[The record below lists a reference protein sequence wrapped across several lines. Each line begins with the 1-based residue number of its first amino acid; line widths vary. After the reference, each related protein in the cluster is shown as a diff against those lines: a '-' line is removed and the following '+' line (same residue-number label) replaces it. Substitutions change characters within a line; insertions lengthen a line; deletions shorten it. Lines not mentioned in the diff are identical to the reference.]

1 VKTSDFDYT
10 LPPELIAQTP
20 IEPRDASR
28 LLVVDRAT
36 GQLSH
41 RRFSD
46 LLEYLRPGDL
56 LVGNDSRVIPAR
68 LHGIKPTGGAVEI
81 FLLRPHQPPEIASAQ
96 TTGLAMTDHV
106 AASLRGAGLAPKQS
120 PSSSEIAHLHC
131 TCGCVQVQV
140 SAQTTGLA
148 MTNRGEMWECLVR
161 GKGLRPGVRV
171 RIDPKGFGKPLGSEQ
186 ITATI
191 VAETEDGGRVV
202 AFDPPVEEWL
212 WSAGEVPLPP
222 YIHQPLVDAERYQ
235 TVYSRIEGSVASS
248 TAGLHFTPEMLIAL
262 RATGV
267 GLAFVTLHIGLD
279 TFRPVQVEDLDAHP
293 MHREWAQVSVETA
306 RAVNETRLAGG
317 RVIAVGTTVVRTL
330 ESAAK
335 IALGYRPAGVV
346 NEPRPELVEGP
357 PFDKLRARSSPADL
371 HPLPEDAVCG
381 WQAVAAFTGE
391 TDLFIR
397 PGHRFRAVDVMVT
410 NFHLPRSTLLMLVS
424 AFAGKALMDRAYAE
438 AIRERYR
445 FYSFGDAMFIG

>member
-1 VKTSDFDYT
+1 LKTSDFDYF

-28 LLVVDRAT
+28 LLVVERAT
-36 GQLSH
+36 GALGH
-41 RRFSD
+41 RRFGD
-46 LLEYLRPGDL
+46 LPEYLRPGDL

-68 LHGIKPTGGAVEI
+68 LHGVKPTGGTVEI
-81 FLLRPHQPPEIASAQ
+81 FLLRPHPSPEIASAQTTGLTMTDQLTEMSLRGAGLAPKQSPTSPEIASAQ
-96 TTGLAMTDHV
+96 TTGLAMTDQP
-106 AASLRGAGLAPKQS
+106 AEMSLRGAGLAPKQS
-120 PSSSEIAHLHC
+120 PPSPEIA
-131 TCGCVQVQV
+131 

-148 MTNRGEMWECLVR
+148 MTGHGARWECLVG

-171 RIDPKGFGKPLGSEQ
+171 RIDPKGFGKPLGSER

-191 VAETEDGGRVV
+191 LAETADGGRVV
-202 AFDPPVEEWL
+202 AFDPPVEDWL
-212 WSAGEVPLPP
+212 WNVGEVPLPP
-222 YIHQPLVDAERYQ
+222 YIHQPLADAERYQ
-235 TVYSRIEGSVASS
+235 TVYSRIAGSVASS

-262 RATGV
+262 RAAGV

-293 MHREWAQVSVETA
+293 MHCEWAQVSAETA
-306 RAVNETRLAGG
+306 RAINETRLAGG

-335 IALGYRPAGVV
+335 IALGYRPA
-346 NEPRPELVEGP
+346 
-357 PFDKLRARSSPADL
+357 DAI
-371 HPLPEDAVCG
+371 PEDAVCG
-381 WQAVAAFTGE
+381 WRTVTAFAAE

-397 PGHRFRAVDVMVT
+397 PGHRFRAVDALIT
-410 NFHLPRSTLLMLVS
+410 NFHLPKSTLLMLVS
-424 AFAGKALMDRAYAE
+424 AFAGKPLMDRAYAE

-445 FYSFGDAMFIG
+445 FYSFGDAMLIV

>member
-1 VKTSDFDYT
+1 MKTSDFDYL

-20 IEPRDASR
+20 VEPRDASR
-28 LLVVDRAT
+28 LLVVERAT
-36 GQLSH
+36 GALSH

-68 LHGIKPTGGAVEI
+68 LHGVKPTGGAVEI
-81 FLLRPHQPPEIASAQ
+81 FLLRPHPSPEIASAQ
-96 TTGLAMTDHV
+96 TTGLAMTGH
-106 AASLRGAGLAPKQS
+106 
-120 PSSSEIAHLHC
+120 
-131 TCGCVQVQV
+131 
-140 SAQTTGLA
+140 
-148 MTNRGEMWECLVR
+148 GELWECLVG

-171 RIDPKGFGKPLGSEQ
+171 RIDPKGFGKPLGSER
-186 ITATI
+186 IIATI
-191 VAETEDGGRVV
+191 LAETADGGRVV
-202 AFDPPVEEWL
+202 AFNPPVEEWL
-212 WSAGEVPLPP
+212 WNVGEVPLPP
-222 YIHQPLVDAERYQ
+222 YIHQPLADAERYQ

-262 RATGV
+262 RERGV

-293 MHREWAQVSVETA
+293 MHREWAQVSAETA

-335 IALGYRPAGVV
+335 IALGYRPA
-346 NEPRPELVEGP
+346 
-357 PFDKLRARSSPADL
+357 DAI
-371 HPLPEDAVCG
+371 PEDAVCG
-381 WQAVAAFTGE
+381 WRTVTAFAGE

-397 PGHRFRAVDVMVT
+397 PGHRFRAVDAMIT
-410 NFHLPRSTLLMLVS
+410 NFHLPKSTLLMLVS
-424 AFAGKALMDRAYAE
+424 AFAGKPLMNLAYAE